1 MAACCHSTSV
11 AVGMSSADT
20 PAARNSGSTNARLN
34 VANVVAKFGGEVLAK
49 LVPDVAYT
57 TYIRTFILMC

>member
-1 MAACCHSTSV
+1 MTPTCVSMQCIGLACAAVV
-11 AVGMSSADT
+11 A
-20 PAARNSGSTNARLN
+20 
-34 VANVVAKFGGEVLAK
+34 VVAKFGGEVLAK